1 MKAMIFAAGLG
12 TRLRPLTNDRP
23 KALVEIN
30 GVPLLQIAVQR
41 LRDAGVTGIIV
52 NIHHFGEQIE
62 AFLSQPQF
70 SDINI
75 AISDERDQL
84 LDTGGGLRKAAWF
97 FDDGQPFLVY
107 NADILTTLDLRGLYA
122 AHARSQALATLA
134 VRERPASRA
143 FLFDEDNRLCGWRN
157 SDTGAER
164 IALAR
169 PRLYPLA
176 FSGIHVIHPRI
187 FGMMPPA
194 GEVFSIVETYLSLA
208 QNETIMGFRH
218 DQDLWLDVGKPEQL
232 ARAQEL
238 WPG

>member
-30 GVPLLQIAVQR
+30 GVPLLQIAIEK
-41 LRDAGVTGIIV
+41 LRRAGATDLIV
-52 NIHHFGEQIE
+52 NIHHFGEQME
-62 AFLSQPQF
+62 AFLMQPQF
-70 SDINI
+70 AGLNI
-75 AISDERDQL
+75 AVSDERDKL

-107 NADILTTLDLRGLYA
+107 NADILTTLDLRELYA
-122 AHARSQALATLA
+122 AHTRSQALATVA
-134 VRERPASRA
+134 VRERPTSRA

-157 SDTGAER
+157 AATGEER
-164 IALAR
+164 I
-169 PRLYPLA
+169 PLRRSPLHAFA

-187 FGMMPPA
+187 FELMPPA
-194 GEVFSIVETYLSLA
+194 GEVFSIVETYLNLA
-208 QNETIMGFRH
+208 QNEIILGFRH

-238 WPG
+238 WRG